1 MKISELFSNLNSAGI
16 SEVML
21 YLNDGSASRC
31 TWRDTAVI
39 GDIRVGLLGDQE
51 RGIVRIVPL
60 DGCAGLGVPSPK
72 GIDPNGYKALVNAKL
87 TEFFGIKAEPESA
100 GADADAD
107 ASTAGEA

>member
-1 MKISELFSNLNSAGI
+1 MKISELFANLNSAGI

-21 YLNDGSASRC
+21 YLMDGSASRC
-31 TWRDTAVI
+31 TWRDTAMI
-39 GDIRVGLLGDQE
+39 GEIRVALLGDQE

-87 TEFFGIKAEPESA
+87 TEFFGAK
-100 GADADAD
+100 DAANSDG
-107 ASTAGEA
+107 AGESSES